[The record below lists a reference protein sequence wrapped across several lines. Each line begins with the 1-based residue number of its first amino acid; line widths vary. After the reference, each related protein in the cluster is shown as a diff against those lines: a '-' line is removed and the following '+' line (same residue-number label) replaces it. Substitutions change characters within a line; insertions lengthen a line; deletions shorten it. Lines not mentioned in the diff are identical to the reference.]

1 MKNQNTMRHQE
12 ILDTMLQN
20 ETLLM
25 DYFKKVNVP
34 TDRLQKVE
42 VFNGRNCKC
51 SALTLRCKN
60 EQEFNSHK
68 SAFYFANQKGGDYFT
83 YSNNNLTITIKDNW
97 N

>member
-1 MKNQNTMRHQE
+1 MTTQQV
-12 ILDTMLQN
+12 LDTMLKN

-42 VFNGRNCKC
+42 VFNFRNRKC
-51 SALTLRCKN
+51 SALTLRCNN
-60 EQEFNSHK
+60 EQEFNSYK
-68 SAFYFANQKGGDYFT
+68 LAFYYARQKGGDYFT
-83 YSNNNLTITIKDNW
+83 YSNNKYLTITIEDGW